1 MKPSLLKVG
10 MVAAMLLVASSAFA
24 AGVRLSW
31 TTCGGDG
38 LVQNLT
44 FACATNTGS
53 RAIVAS
59 FLVDGTIPEVNGDEI
74 CLDLITQASPV
85 LPDWWSLFSAGSC
98 RQTGLSIA
106 AHDGPGC
113 PDMFQGQASMNIAA
127 YQLNKPN
134 GGTPTGTA
142 RILCVNAVQ
151 QSAIVTLDPQF
162 EYAAARWS
170 ISNTKTVGTGACAG
184 CTTPVCFVLNR
195 LNITTEGGITDTAL
209 EGPNTPGENM
219 ITFQGAGAD
228 CQAVPTKNATWG
240 AVKSLYR

>member
-31 TTCGGDG
+31 TTCAGDG
-38 LVQNLT
+38 LVQNKT
-44 FACATNTGS
+44 FACASNTGS
-53 RAIVAS
+53 NVIVAS
-59 FLVDGTIPEVNGDEI
+59 FVLDNTIAEVNGNELL
-74 CLDLITQASPV
+74 LDLITQATPI
-85 LPDWWSLFSAGSC
+85 LPDWWQLFSLGSC
-98 RQTGLSIA
+98 RQTALSIA
-106 AHDGPGC
+106 AHDGAGC
-113 PDMFQGQASMNIAA
+113 PDMFALQASMNIAA

-134 GGTPTGTA
+134 GGTPLGTA

-162 EYAAARWS
+162 EYAIAKWTITNAKS
-170 ISNTKTVGTGACAG
+170 VGTGSCAG
-184 CTTPVCFVLNR
+184 CSTPVCFVLNR
-195 LNITTEGGITDTAL
+195 ANITTEGGISDTAL
-209 EGPNTPGENM
+209 ESGAAPGENM

-228 CQAVPTKNATWG
+228 CQAVPTRNTTWG

>member
-31 TTCGGDG
+31 STCAGDG

-44 FACATNTGS
+44 FACNTNTGS
-53 RAIVAS
+53 RFIVAS
-59 FLVDGTIPEVNGDEI
+59 FLVDATIPEVNGDEI
-74 CLDLITQASPV
+74 CLDLITQATPA

-106 AHDGPGC
+106 AHDGAGC
-113 PDMFQGQASMNIAA
+113 PDMFAGQASMNIAA

-134 GGTPTGTA
+134 GGTPLGTA

-151 QSAIVTLDPQF
+151 QAAIVTLDPQF
-162 EYAAARWS
+162 EYAAAHWS
-170 ISNTKTVGTGACAG
+170 ISNAKTVGTGACAG

-209 EGPNTPGENM
+209 EGPNSPGENM
-219 ITFQGAGAD
+219 VTFQGAGAD
-228 CQAVPTKNATWG
+228 CQAVPTRNATWG